1 MPGIVYILTHPAMD
15 GLIKIGCTHDLAER
29 MRTLYSSSV
38 PAPFTCYYA
47 ARVDDVE
54 AVERDL
60 HEIFGDRRI
69 NPRREFFTAD
79 PHRVARALRN
89 HASWLE
95 DVVDTTE
102 QEPGDIAAAARTQE
116 TTEKVAPVDI
126 ERLGIPVGAEFTFVD
141 REEITCRVFQLKPLR
156 VEYNGEILSLSAAAR
171 IVLCV
176 AYSVNGT
183 LYWMY
188 QGKTIW
194 EWRQGGLGGT

>member
-15 GLIKIGCTHDLAER
+15 GLIKIGCTQDLAER

-47 ARVDDVE
+47 ACADDVE

-79 PHRVARALRN
+79 PHRVALALRN
-89 HASWLE
+89 HVGWLE
-95 DVVDTTE
+95 NVVDTTQ
-102 QEPGDIAAAARTQE
+102 QEPEDIDATNKAEEA
-116 TTEKVAPVDI
+116 TERLANFDLGT
-126 ERLGIPVGAEFTFVD
+126 LGIPQGAEITFVD
-141 REEITCRVFQLKPLR
+141 REEITCRVVQLKPLR
-156 VEYNGEILSLSAAAR
+156 VEYNGEILSLSAAAKK
-171 IVLCV
+171 VLGV
-176 AYSVNGT
+176 AYGVNGT

-188 QGKTIW
+188 QGETIW
-194 EWRQGGLGGT
+194 ERRRRLGGA